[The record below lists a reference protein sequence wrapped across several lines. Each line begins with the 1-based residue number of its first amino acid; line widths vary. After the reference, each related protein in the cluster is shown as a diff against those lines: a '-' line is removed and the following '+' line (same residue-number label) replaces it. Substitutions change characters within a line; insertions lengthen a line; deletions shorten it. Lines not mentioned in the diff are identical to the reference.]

1 MYMLKEMTI
10 NAILNYIEDNI
21 ETSKIDID
29 TLVEFSGYSRRYLQ
43 LIFKHKIGMPVG
55 QYIQRR
61 RISRAALFLR
71 LTNFT
76 IISIS
81 ERLFYD
87 SQQTFNREFKKNT
100 GFTPLQYRK
109 NKLWTFKHQTG
120 PKNIKSK
127 SPAPEL
133 RYLPEYVFYGT
144 PVLSKCK
151 IPYSATSTKQK
162 WDMVK
167 SQVSQKKTCIIS
179 NDIIQGSI
187 PDNEFFINSIIW
199 GTDKNSDTKISIA
212 HGVYAHFTYKGQ
224 IDDYVCYINNIY
236 LNTLSFYSLQRKNIL
251 DLEVISRATGDDF
264 YFEYF
269 LPIENKDIHE
279 ESIHYTTPPFLSQ
292 TDEHHSIKFA
302 TKNIFQE
309 RK

>member
-1 MYMLKEMTI
+1 MLKEMTI

-43 LIFKHKIGMPVG
+43 LIFRHNIGMPVG

-76 IISIS
+76 IVSIS

-120 PKNIKSK
+120 PRNIKSK
-127 SPAPEL
+127 LSAPEL

-162 WDMVK
+162 WNIVK
-167 SQVSQKKTCIIS
+167 SQLSQKKNCIIS

-199 GTDKNSDTKISIA
+199 ETDKNSETKTSIA

-224 IDDYVCYINNIY
+224 IDDYVCYINDIY
-236 LNTLSFYSLQRKNIL
+236 LNALPFYNLQRKNIL

-269 LPIENKDIHE
+269 LPVENKDIHANPV
-279 ESIHYTTPPFLSQ
+279 HYTPPFFIPNRWTPFDKNLPPKNTLQ
-292 TDEHHSIKFA
+292 K
-302 TKNIFQE
+302 TK
-309 RK
+309 

>member
-1 MYMLKEMTI
+1 MTPNKLSIGNSKKTQDLHLCNTEKI
-10 NAILNYIEDNI
+10 NYGHLNIKQAPKILSQNHQHLN
-21 ETSKIDID
+21 SDIY
-29 TLVEFSGYSRRYLQ
+29 LSMFS
-43 LIFKHKIGMPVG
+43 MAP
-55 QYIQRR
+55 
-61 RISRAALFLR
+61 
-71 LTNFT
+71 
-76 IISIS
+76 
-81 ERLFYD
+81 LFY
-87 SQQTFNREFKKNT
+87 QNAKYLIQ
-100 GFTPLQYRK
+100 PQAQ
-109 NKLWTFKHQTG
+109 NKSGIWL
-120 PKNIKSK
+120 NLKSHK
-127 SPAPEL
+127 
-133 RYLPEYVFYGT
+133 
-144 PVLSKCK
+144 
-151 IPYSATSTKQK
+151 
-162 WDMVK
+162 
-167 SQVSQKKTCIIS
+167 KKTCIIS
-179 NDIIQGSI
+179 NDIIQGST

-279 ESIHYTTPPFLSQ
+279 ESIHYTTPLFLSQ